1 VTNNSNDGLYIVC
14 RLGNDS
20 QIAAESLRRSS
31 DNLIVK
37 DVIGGLRAWS
47 SQVDPEFPVY

>member
-1 VTNNSNDGLYIVC
+1 VTNSSNDSLYIVC

-20 QIAAESLRRSS
+20 QTAAESLRRASG
-31 DNLIVK
+31 DLIIK